1 MGRISDLLVS
11 LIFFMLIL
19 SEGGRKM
26 FNLGLP
32 PGWKLHLLGRAD
44 FSDDGYMIHGNGGDD
59 VRYDPF

>member
-32 PGWKLHLLGRAD
+32 PGWKLHLLGLILVMV
-44 FSDDGYMIHGNGGDD
+44 GYMIYGNGGDD